1 MPVLLSVPA
10 DPRDLQAFIDLAG
23 AGNWDRRLEEI
34 RDRTAV
40 GPRAGLAMRQRYAIE
55 LTIERLRR
63 PGHAP
68 SAPEAMIAGFAAA
81 TVRMVRGLD
90 GTGRDRL
97 SERLEQALTGAGT
110 LVGMFHLVRTALLQ
124 RARGFAVTHAGLEH
138 GSPFDMLIERDG
150 VQAELACDVVSAE
163 EGRGV
168 HRGAWFRLADRI
180 DPDLQTWLAEHPGR
194 YLLKMTLPAGLQGAL
209 DDQAGD
215 AQALAALHD
224 RIKTMLASRA
234 RQEHDSA
241 IVLRLD
247 PLLLAGA
254 QAAELGL
261 MNSLRREFGPEAH
274 LAVTTAHD
282 SVFVMAARSA
292 RENEI
297 AAAMRR
303 RMGALAPT
311 RLTGDRPGILS
322 VFVEDTDRDEWR
334 GMRERLELEGEARR
348 FLTDPE
354 ARSVVAVSFVS
365 RMELFG
371 APQPHAAAGG
381 EVRFRN
387 PGHPAAQASAL
398 APSVLSSV

>member
-10 DPRDLQAFIDLAG
+10 DPRDLLAFVELAG
-23 AGNWDRRLEEI
+23 AAAWVRRLAEI
-34 RDRTAV
+34 RDRAAA
-40 GPRAGLAMRQRYAIE
+40 GPRAGLAMRQRHAIE

-63 PGHAP
+63 PDHRP
-68 SAPEAMIAGFAAA
+68 NPPEAMIAGFAAE
-81 TVRMVRGLD
+81 TVRLARGL
-90 GTGRDRL
+90 TRSGRVRL
-97 SERLEQALTGAGT
+97 AERLDQALTGGGT
-110 LVGMFHLVRTALLQ
+110 LIGMFHHVRTALLQ
-124 RARGFAVTHAGLEH
+124 SERGFTVTHAGLEQ
-138 GSPFDMLIERDG
+138 GSIFDLLIERDG
-150 VQAELACDVVSAE
+150 VQAELACDVISAE

-194 YLLKMTLPAGLQGAL
+194 YLLKMTLPAGLR
-209 DDQAGD
+209 GD
-215 AQALAALHD
+215 PTDPGGDTQALAALHD

-234 RQEHDSA
+234 RHEQDSA

-261 MNSLRREFGPEAH
+261 MNSLRQEFGPEAH
-274 LAVTTAHD
+274 LAVTTARD
-282 SVFVMAARSA
+282 SVFVMAARA
-292 RENEI
+292 GQEDDI

-303 RMGALAPT
+303 RMGALAPA
-311 RLTGDRPGILS
+311 RLTGERPGILS
-322 VFVEDTDRDEWR
+322 VFIEDTDRDEWR
-334 GMRERLELEGEARR
+334 GLRERLALEGEARR

-371 APQPHAAAGG
+371 APHPHAAPGG
-381 EVRFRN
+381 EIRFRN

-398 APSVLSSV
+398 APSVVSSV

>member
-1 MPVLLSVPA
+1 MSVPA
-10 DPRDLQAFIDLAG
+10 RPSDLQSFIDLAG
-23 AGNWDRRLEEI
+23 AAAWDRRLAEV
-34 RDRTAV
+34 RDRAAS
-40 GPRAGLAMRQRYAIE
+40 GPRAGVATRQRHAIE

-63 PGHAP
+63 PDHVP

-81 TVRMVRGLD
+81 TVALARTL
-90 GTGRDRL
+90 THSGRDRL
-97 SERLEQALTGAGT
+97 SERLNQSLTGGGT
-110 LVGMFHLVRTALLQ
+110 LIAMFHQMRTALLQ
-124 RARGFAVTHAGLEH
+124 RERGFTVTHAGLEQ
-138 GSPFDMLIERDG
+138 GSVFDLLIERDG
-150 VQAELACDVVSAE
+150 VQAELACDVISAE

-194 YLLKMTLPAGLQGAL
+194 YLLKMTLPAGLR
-209 DDQAGD
+209 GD
-215 AQALAALHD
+215 PADPGGDTQALATLHD
-224 RIKTMLASRA
+224 RIRTMLVSRA
-234 RQEHDSA
+234 RQEQDSA

-261 MNSLRREFGPEAH
+261 MNSLRQEFGPEAH
-274 LAVTTAHD
+274 LAVTTARN
-282 SVFVMAARSA
+282 SLFVMAARSGQ
-292 RENEI
+292 EDDI
-297 AAAMRR
+297 GAAMRR

-311 RLTGDRPGILS
+311 RLTGERPGILS
-322 VFVEDTDRDEWR
+322 VFIEDTDRDEWR
-334 GMRERLELEGEARR
+334 ALRERLELEAEARR

-371 APQPHAAAGG
+371 AAQPHAAPGG
-381 EVRFRN
+381 EIRFRN
-387 PGHPAAQASAL
+387 PGHPAALAPAL